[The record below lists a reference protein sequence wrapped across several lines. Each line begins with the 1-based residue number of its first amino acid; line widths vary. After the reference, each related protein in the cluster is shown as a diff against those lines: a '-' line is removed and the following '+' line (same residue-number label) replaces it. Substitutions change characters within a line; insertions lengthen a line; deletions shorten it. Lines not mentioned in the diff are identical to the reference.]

1 MSVTVRRYKRGG
13 WEVDIRTV
21 LPDGTNLRERR
32 KAPVGSKSGAKR
44 WGEHRER
51 ALILEH
57 REKTAEEPPKPRRE
71 VPTLEEFV
79 PRFLDGYARAN
90 RQKPSTVSSKE
101 SILRVHLIPLLGT
114 RKLDAISNED
124 VQNVKNH
131 LQDRAAT
138 TVNTV
143 LTTLSVMLKVAVEW
157 DVIGSVPCTI
167 KLLRVPPSEA
177 DFYDFHEYERL
188 VEAAK
193 AAGSNEHLVV
203 LLGGDAGLRCGEMLA
218 LEWTDVDFSQRMLDV
233 KRSDWR
239 GHVNEPKGGRSRR
252 VPMTARLAVALQSHR
267 HLRGNRVLCEDDG
280 RPLTKRV
287 IQRLVERLSRR
298 ANLAKTG
305 VHILRHTFC
314 SHLAM
319 RGAPAKAIQE
329 LAGHRDLSTTQRY
342 MHLSPAAVEAAIRL
356 LEQPAPVSRFG
367 DILETGS
374 GAKVNAKD

>member
-32 KAPVGSKSGAKR
+32 KAPIGSKSGAKR

-57 REKTAEEPPKPRRE
+57 REKMAEEPPEPRRE
-71 VPTLEEFV
+71 VPTLAEFAL
-79 PRFLDGYARAN
+79 RFLDGYARAN

-101 SILRVHLIPLLGT
+101 SILRVHLVPLLGT
-114 RKLDAISNED
+114 TKLDAVSNED
-124 VQNVKNH
+124 VQRVKNH
-131 LQDRAAT
+131 LHDRAAT

-167 KLLRVPPSEA
+167 KLLRVAPAEA
-177 DFYDFHEYERL
+177 DFHDFHEYEGL
-188 VEAAK
+188 VEAAR
-193 AAGSNEHLVV
+193 AVGRNAHLVV

-218 LEWTDVDFSQRMLDV
+218 LEWTDIDFSKRMLHV
-233 KRSDWR
+233 RRSEWR
-239 GHVNEPKGGRSRR
+239 GQLTVPKGGRPRR
-252 VPMTARLAVALQSHR
+252 IPLTTRLSAALQGHR
-267 HLRGNRVLCEDDG
+267 HLRGTRVLCEDDG
-280 RPLTKRV
+280 RPVSKRV
-287 IQRLVERLSRR
+287 VQRLVEKASRR
-298 ANLAKTG
+298 ANLENTG

-329 LAGHRDLSTTQRY
+329 LAGHRDLATTQRY
-342 MHLSPAAVEAAIRL
+342 MHLSPAAVEGAIRL
-356 LEQPAPVSRFG
+356 LEQPAPVSQFG
-367 DILETGS
+367 DILETVS
-374 GAKVNAKD
+374 GVKVNAKD